1 MVRVCLPV
9 VALLGAA
16 SALPLSQRAGTES
29 LPADAKFQLMALRS
43 GSEIHFAPFSAAK
56 NSVFLDLPSQNATC
70 ADGPEDRATFFL
82 RDGGLYLYGDPATKQ
97 QLYADRSG
105 MGTFAPFISPS
116 PCFRSLSCL
125 TRQALIMFSHIIGQG
140 KFGYTTGTEPPPR
153 NAEQT
158 GWVLDEANNLSL
170 NGTGLIACPNSIDGA
185 WSVWVYAGIDQPAG
199 NSDCVGFSARAVQI
213 DEPNSCLYTS

>member
-1 MVRVCLPV
+1 MLRACLSV

-16 SALPLSQRAGTES
+16 SAVPLSQRAGTE
-29 LPADAKFQLMALRS
+29 PFPPGAKFQLMALRS
-43 GSEIHFAPFSAAK
+43 GSEIHFAGFSAAK

-70 ADGPEDRATFFL
+70 ADGPEEKATFFL
-82 RDGGLYLYGDPATKQ
+82 RDGGLYLYGDVATEQ

-105 MGTFAPFISPS
+105 MGTSTPFISPS
-116 PCFRSLSCL
+116 SCFCPLACL
-125 TRQALIMFSHIIGQG
+125 TRQALIMFSRRIGQG
-140 KFGYTTGTEPPPR
+140 KFGYTTGMEPPPR
-153 NAEQT
+153 NAEET
-158 GWVLDEANNLSL
+158 GWVLDEANDLSL

-185 WSVWVYAGIDQPAG
+185 WSVWVDAGVDQPAG

>member
-16 SALPLSQRAGTES
+16 SAVPLSQRAGTES
-29 LPADAKFQLMALRS
+29 LPPDAKFQLMALRS

-82 RDGGLYLYGDPATKQ
+82 RNGGLYLYGDPATEQ

-105 MGTFAPFISPS
+105 M
-116 PCFRSLSCL
+116 
-125 TRQALIMFSHIIGQG
+125 GQG

-153 NAEQT
+153 NAEET